1 MERSSNETHSFK
13 EREAVRTTKP
23 KHLLALQYGLAVLAV
38 ILALQLTFLLRPL
51 MEHTVLLLFFAAV
64 VVVAWYG
71 STGPILLATFLA
83 AVIVHYFFYP
93 SIGAPASDWGDLP
106 QLGVFMIL
114 ALVICVLTAGR
125 RRAKRELMKTHADMQ
140 AQARERNSESISANQ
155 AMKSEMAEHVRSEEV
170 LRESESILRGFFDSG
185 DMMRAIVE
193 LVDDDVLHITVN
205 TAYAAFFGLT
215 REAMRNG
222 LATEI
227 GLPKECLETWTV
239 HCKESQRTAAPVGFD
254 YVYDLPASPTFLLA
268 TVTFLGTAQSGR
280 PRFAYVVSDVTERK
294 RLEAQFRQAQKM
306 EAVGVL
312 AGGVAHDFNNL
323 ITVIDGYCNL
333 LLNELPQDDPKRG
346 DVEQIKGAGRRAASL
361 TSQLLAFSR
370 KQLLQ
375 PRILDLGE
383 VVAETSKILRRLI
396 GGDVDLVTATQPG
409 LGLVK
414 ADPGQI
420 EQIIMNLAVNARDAM
435 PHGGK
440 LTIETAHVDLDEDYV
455 RKHAAGTP
463 GPYVMLAVSDNG
475 TGMDKETQSRIFEPF
490 FSTKGSGKGTGL
502 GLSTV
507 YGIVKQSNG
516 FIWVYSELGRG
527 TTFKIYLPRVE
538 GEADELADHA
548 KDEARLGGVETV
560 LIVEDDPSMR
570 ALTAR
575 VLCEQGYTT
584 LEASNG
590 REALRIAGEYGGTIH
605 LVLTDVVMPEMSGK
619 ALVSQ
624 IATPRPFPKVL
635 FVSGYPNNALIH
647 NGVLDDNVSFLEK
660 PFTADALRR
669 KVREVLDSVP

>member
-1 MERSSNETHSFK
+1 MERPCNETRSFK
-13 EREAVRTTKP
+13 ERETVQPIRP
-23 KHLLALQYGLAVLAV
+23 KHLMALQYGLALLAV

-51 MEHTVLLLFFAAV
+51 MEHAVLLLFFAAV
-64 VVVAWYG
+64 VVIAWYG
-71 STGPILLATFLA
+71 STGPILLAAFLS

-93 SIGAPASDWGDLP
+93 AIDPPALARGDLP

-114 ALVICVLTAGR
+114 ALVICVLAAGR
-125 RRAKRELMKTHADMQ
+125 RRAERKLMKTHADMQ
-140 AQARERNSESISANQ
+140 TSAPEWNSASTGPDQA
-155 AMKSEMAEHVRSEEV
+155 KRSETAGHVYSEEA
-170 LRESESILRGFFDSG
+170 LRDSESILHSFFDSG
-185 DMMRAIVE
+185 DMMRGIVE
-193 LVDDDVLHITVN
+193 LVDNDVLHIAVN

-215 REAMRNG
+215 REAMRNR

-227 GLPKECLETWTV
+227 GLPRECLETWTV

-254 YVYDLPASPTFLLA
+254 YVYNSPAGQTFLLA
-268 TVTFLGTAQSGR
+268 TVTFLGTAKGGR
-280 PRFAYVVSDVTERK
+280 PRFACVVSDVTERK

-333 LLNELPQDDPKRG
+333 LLNDLPEDDPKRG

-375 PRILDLGE
+375 PRILDLNE

-396 GGDVDLVTATQPG
+396 GGDVDLVVATQPG

-420 EQIIMNLAVNARDAM
+420 EQIVMNLAVNARDAM

-440 LTIETAHVDLDEDYV
+440 LTLETANVDLDEDYV
-455 RKHAAGTP
+455 CKHAAGMP
-463 GPYVMLAVSDNG
+463 GPHVMLAVSDNG
-475 TGMDKETQSRIFEPF
+475 TGMDKETQSCIFEPF

-516 FIWVYSELGRG
+516 FIWVYSELGIG

-538 GEADELADHA
+538 GEADELADRV
-548 KDEARLGGVETV
+548 KDEANLEGVETV
-560 LIVEDDPSMR
+560 LIVEDEPSIR

-575 VLCEQGYTT
+575 VLREQGYTT
-584 LEASNG
+584 LEAASG
-590 REALRIAGEYGGTIH
+590 QEALRIAGEYGATIH
-605 LVLTDVVMPEMSGK
+605 LVLTDVVMPDVSGK

-624 IATPRPFPKVL
+624 IAALPPFPKVL

-647 NGVLDDNVSFLEK
+647 NGVLDENVAFIQK
-660 PFTADALRR
+660 PFTADTLKR
-669 KVREVLDSVP
+669 KVREVLDSV

>member
-1 MERSSNETHSFK
+1 
-13 EREAVRTTKP
+13 
-23 KHLLALQYGLAVLAV
+23 
-38 ILALQLTFLLRPL
+38 
-51 MEHTVLLLFFAAV
+51 
-64 VVVAWYG
+64 
-71 STGPILLATFLA
+71 
-83 AVIVHYFFYP
+83 
-93 SIGAPASDWGDLP
+93 
-106 QLGVFMIL
+106 
-114 ALVICVLTAGR
+114 
-125 RRAKRELMKTHADMQ
+125 
-140 AQARERNSESISANQ
+140 
-155 AMKSEMAEHVRSEEV
+155 
-170 LRESESILRGFFDSG
+170 
-185 DMMRAIVE
+185 
-193 LVDDDVLHITVN
+193 
-205 TAYAAFFGLT
+205 
-215 REAMRNG
+215 
-222 LATEI
+222 
-227 GLPKECLETWTV
+227 
-239 HCKESQRTAAPVGFD
+239 
-254 YVYDLPASPTFLLA
+254 
-268 TVTFLGTAQSGR
+268 
-280 PRFAYVVSDVTERK
+280 
-294 RLEAQFRQAQKM
+294 
-306 EAVGVL
+306 
-312 AGGVAHDFNNL
+312 VAHDFNNL

-333 LLNELPQDDPKRG
+333 LLNDLPEDDPKRG
-346 DVEQIKGAGRRAASL
+346 DVEQIKGAGRRAVSL
-361 TSQLLAFSR
+361 TSQLLAFRR

-396 GGDVDLVTATQPG
+396 GGDVDLVAATQPG

-440 LTIETAHVDLDEDYV
+440 LTIETATVDLDEDYV

-475 TGMDKETQSRIFEPF
+475 TGMDKETRSRIFEPF

-538 GEADELADHA
+538 GEADKLADHA
-548 KDEARLGGVETV
+548 KDGARLGGVETV

-575 VLCEQGYTT
+575 VLREQGYTT
-584 LEASNG
+584 LEAASG
-590 REALRIAGEYGGTIH
+590 QEALRIAGEYGGTIH
-605 LVLTDVVMPEMSGK
+605 LVLTDVVMPDVSGE

-624 IATPRPFPKVL
+624 IAGPPPFPKVL
-635 FVSGYPNNALIH
+635 FVSGYPDNALIH
-647 NGVLDDNVSFLEK
+647 NGVLDSNVAFLEK

-669 KVREVLDSVP
+669 KVREVLDSEA